1 MQKILKQEEID
12 ALFKRARG
20 GKAAA
25 TAAAPHVVTP
35 CDFRSAGQITKEQ
48 LRLLTGLHET
58 FARNLSHSLGAYL
71 RIGLEMAVVSVEQLT
86 YAEFLQRLPD
96 ATYFGTMKVNELE
109 KTAGITI
116 ELPIAFP
123 ILDLLLGGRGRAD
136 GPIRKLT
143 EIEEEIF
150 ASVVAMIV
158 RELSTCWQPQGLG
171 FTFDGRLLQAEV
183 SDLNSPTER
192 VLSISFELR
201 MPETQAVLNIVFP
214 SAVSALMQRSLQRSG
229 RRHSSAVATEHL
241 RTRMMHS
248 KFQVELSLAAVG
260 VPARELLA
268 LEAGSVLKLPHK
280 VQEPVA
286 MTVSGS
292 RLFHAYPVS
301 KNGKRAG
308 YIQKLAPIS
317 NKDSRGQ
324 NGFE

>member
-1 MQKILKQEEID
+1 MQKILNQEEID

-20 GKAAA
+20 GKPAAEG
-25 TAAAPHVVTP
+25 AASRVITP

-48 LRLLTGLHET
+48 LRLLTALHET
-58 FARNLSHSLGAYL
+58 FARNLSHALGAYL

-86 YAEFLQRLPD
+86 YAEFLRRLPD

-123 ILDLLLGGRGRAD
+123 ILDLLLGGRGRAE

-158 RELSTCWQPQGLG
+158 RELSSCWQTLGLR
-171 FTFDGRLLQAEV
+171 FTFESRLVQAEV
-183 SDLNSPTER
+183 SELNSPTER
-192 VLSISFELR
+192 VLAISFELR
-201 MPETQAVLNIVFP
+201 TPEVQAVLNIVFP
-214 SAVSALMQRSLQRSG
+214 SALSALMQRSLQRSG

-241 RTRMMHS
+241 RNRMLQS
-248 KFQVELSLAAVG
+248 EFQLELSLPAVG

-268 LEAGSVLKLPHK
+268 LAAGSVLKLPHK

-286 MTVSGS
+286 MTVAGT
-292 RLFHAYPVS
+292 RLFYAYPVS
-301 KNGKRAG
+301 KNDKRAG
-308 YIQKLAPIS
+308 YIQKLAPIH
-317 NKDSRGQ
+317 NQDSRGQ